1 VSDDDERARPL
12 FGFDPDAAARLVA
25 EVQDL
30 GFNAARMVVDR
41 FAEMFD
47 HYRAEA
53 GSDTTNGGERGPK
66 AEPGVH
72 FCVDDGAY
80 RRLQS
85 DVQRALE
92 MYLDVLRRFSEVS
105 LPFFD
110 GARSWGA
117 TSAEAEGLVLPDVAR
132 GGRCSARMWLRNP
145 TGSAATNLRL
155 WTPGL
160 FTHTGD
166 ALAAEVVTF
175 SPSTIQRLDPAESA
189 EILAVVSVAND
200 AVVGSYHGHVRV
212 EGLADTAFPL
222 IVRVVPEPS
231 AP

>member
-1 VSDDDERARPL
+1 MTDDGERARPL
-12 FGFDPDAAARLVA
+12 FGFDPAEAARLVA

-41 FAEMFD
+41 FGEMFD
-47 HYRAEA
+47 RFRADA
-53 GSDTTNGGERGPK
+53 ASDTTNGDEGGPK
-66 AEPGVH
+66 AEPGVR
-72 FCVDDGAY
+72 FRVDDGAY

-85 DVQRALE
+85 DAQRALE

-110 GARSWGA
+110 RAPSWGA
-117 TSAEAEGLVLPDVAR
+117 SAPGSEGLVLPEVAP
-132 GGRCSARMWLRNP
+132 GGRSSARMWLQNT
-145 TGSAATNLRL
+145 TGSAVTSLRL

-166 ALAAEVVTF
+166 ALAAEAVTF
-175 SPSTIQRLDPAESA
+175 SPERIQRLDPGESS
-189 EILAVVSVAND
+189 EILVVASVVDD
-200 AVVGSYHGHVRV
+200 AVVGSYHGHVLV

-222 IVRVVPEPS
+222 IARVVPEPS

>member
-1 VSDDDERARPL
+1 MSDDGERARPL
-12 FGFDPDAAARLVA
+12 FGFDPDEAVRLVA
-25 EVQDL
+25 EVQEL

-47 HYRAEA
+47 HYRAQAA
-53 GSDTTNGGERGPK
+53 GDTTNGGERD
-66 AEPGVH
+66 AETEPGVRFH
-72 FCVDDGAY
+72 VDDGAY

-85 DVQRALE
+85 DAQRALE
-92 MYLDVLRRFSEVS
+92 MYLDVLRRFSEAS

-110 GARSWGA
+110 RARSWGA
-117 TSAEAEGLVLPDVAR
+117 SAPDRDGLVLPDVAP
-132 GGRCSARMWLRNP
+132 GGRSSARMWLRNT
-145 TGSAATNLRL
+145 TGSAVTNLRL

-166 ALAAEVVTF
+166 ALAAHAVTF
-175 SPSTIQRLDPAESA
+175 SPERVQRLDPGQSS
-189 EILAVVSVAND
+189 EILVVVSVVDD
-200 AVVGSYHGHVRV
+200 AAVGSYHAHVLV

-222 IVRVVPEPS
+222 SARVVPEPA